1 MGNAPQPS
9 SLGPLLKIRIG
20 NIYIFMQ
27 YKNGITLTLCYLN
40 NIFDDM
46 YSLTSRASLKMV
58 KFSTVSFRNS
68 SSVGPSLNIRIGNFY
83 IFRSTILFLTLCYL
97 NNIIFDDTACRLE
110 T

>member
-1 MGNAPQPS
+1 MGILHQPS

-27 YKNGITLTLCYLN
+27 YKNGISLTLCYLN

-68 SSVGPSLNIRIGNFY
+68 SSLGLSLKISIGNFY
-83 IFRSTILFLTLCYL
+83 IFCGAITVFP
-97 NNIIFDDTACRLE
+97 
-110 T
+110 